1 MSLSARLRV
10 TVRCCSSL
18 DSAHQT
24 AKRITRYASTFNA
37 RDNDNFIQKSV
48 FISQSTDVFVNL
60 ALEHW
65 LYRNFD
71 FSKHHVLLFW
81 RNDPCVVFG
90 RHQNPWLECN
100 VQASEKAGIALAR
113 RNSGGGTVYHDNG
126 NLNLTFFTP
135 RERYNRRYNLNIIT
149 NALFRQWGLKSVIN
163 KREDIVVNEDCKV
176 SGTAAKL
183 GKPNA
188 YHHCTLLVNV
198 NKANLSSILERK
210 ENGIVT
216 NATTSIRS
224 PIMNLIDINRNI
236 QMDKL
241 LSAIGWEYLR
251 TKALALEDGRYD
263 LVEQQKGFK
272 FINPTEDWFPGIDN
286 FTSEFRSWDWNFGRT
301 PKFIVTRTLDFPA
314 HDGKIYRLNLSLEVQ
329 NGFVEEIRMS
339 LPAGLVSTDFAQDA
353 SVISN
358 IRGTK
363 YNHDVT
369 ENIIA
374 AIGGKTVTLNTTQQ
388 SIDEN
393 NMRLDEV
400 TLQ

>member
-10 TVRCCSSL
+10 AVRRCSSL
-18 DSAHQT
+18 DSASQT
-24 AKRITRYASTFNA
+24 AKQITRYASTFNA
-37 RDNDNFIQKSV
+37 RDNDNYIQKSV
-48 FISQSTDVFVNL
+48 FISQSTNVFVNL

-100 VQASEKAGIALAR
+100 VQTSEKAGIALAR

-149 NALFRQWGLKSVIN
+149 NALFRQWGLKSEIN
-163 KREDIVVNEDCKV
+163 KREDIVVNEDCKI

-224 PIMNLIDINRNI
+224 PIMNLIDINQNI

-251 TKALALEDGRYD
+251 TKALTLEDGRYD

-301 PKFIVTRTLDFPA
+301 PKFMVTRTLDFPA

-339 LPAGLVSTDFAQDA
+339 LPADLVSTDFAQDA

-374 AIGGKTVTLNTTQQ
+374 AIGGKTATVNTTQ
-388 SIDEN
+388 SVDEN

>member
-1 MSLSARLRV
+1 MSLSARLCV
-10 TVRCCSSL
+10 VVRCCSSL
-18 DSAHQT
+18 DSARQT
-24 AKRITRYASTFNA
+24 AKQITRYASTFNA
-37 RDNDNFIQKSV
+37 RDNNNFIQKSV

-71 FSKHHVLLFW
+71 FSKHHILLFW

-90 RHQNPWLECN
+90 RHQNPWFECN

-163 KREDIVVNEDCKV
+163 KREDILVNDDCKI

-183 GKPNA
+183 GKLNA

-210 ENGIVT
+210 ENSIVT

-369 ENIIA
+369 ENIIT
-374 AIGGKTVTLNTTQQ
+374 AIGGKTLNTTQQ
-388 SIDEN
+388 IIDEN

>member
-1 MSLSARLRV
+1 MSSSARLLAA
-10 TVRCCSSL
+10 VRRCASL
-18 DSAHQT
+18 NGAR
-24 AKRITRYASTFNA
+24 RIARYASTYSTH
-37 RDNDNFIQKSV
+37 DSGSSIEKSV

-100 VQASEKAGIALAR
+100 VQAAEKADIALAR

-135 RERYNRRYNLNIIT
+135 REKYNRRYNLNIIT

-163 KREDIVVNEDCKV
+163 EREDILINGDCKI

-198 NKANLSSILERK
+198 DKTNLSSILERK

-216 NATTSIRS
+216 NATTSTRS
-224 PIMNLIDINRNI
+224 PIMNLLDINRNI

-251 TKALALEDGRYD
+251 TKALVLEDGRYD

-272 FINPTEDWFPGIDN
+272 FINPTEDWFPGIDK
-286 FTSEFRSWDWNFGRT
+286 FASEFRSWDWNFGKS
-301 PKFIVTRTLDFPA
+301 PKFTVTRTLDFPA

-329 NGFVEEIRMS
+329 NGIVEEIRMS
-339 LPAGLVSTDFAQDA
+339 LPAGLVSTNFAQDA

-358 IRGTK
+358 IRGTR
-363 YNHDVT
+363 YNHEVT

-374 AIGGKTVTLNTTQQ
+374 AIGGKTVSLNTAQ
-388 SIDEN
+388 SVDE
-393 NMRLDEV
+393 NMRLDEA